1 MRTCL
6 GVGKGVMMM
15 RKVEPAGGRYR
26 LQLMVREGVPE
37 MPSGCP
43 QGVMEDIIGIIHAVY
58 SEGSLEAALIEA
70 CIVGDKRQ
78 AFYLGSNL
86 FPDKGE
92 DGCVIGILGTQA
104 VHLAAEPLVV
114 LRFRMYEAVERIDD
128 FSVAY
133 DDDSYAADAAGLLVG
148 RLEIYC
154 GKVCHMLRELREAGA
169 RATKRPIRLTETAAS
184 RTSPS

>member
-114 LRFRMYEAVERIDD
+114 LGLRVDERIEGIHDDVVADDDHADGAHAGSLLIRRLEVYAVEIPELTHS
-128 FSVAY
+128 FSAWPRY
-133 DDDSYAADAAGLLVG
+133 
-148 RLEIYC
+148 
-154 GKVCHMLRELREAGA
+154 H
-169 RATKRPIRLTETAAS
+169 P
-184 RTSPS
+184 